1 MLINTKI
8 AATQRIMIDL
18 QINRA
23 MRNITSDSKMVDA
36 KGKKKVLPKIL
47 NLRSPGKRPTPSF
60 SNQGNRELNT
70 TKARKIVKSQRNI
83 DCFLQVRLASENQEY
98 AEISGKYI
106 LKDDNF
112 GQISVTAQANQRPDS
127 TKAL

>member
-1 MLINTKI
+1 MV
-8 AATQRIMIDL
+8 DL

-23 MRNITSDSKMVDA
+23 IRKIISDSRMVDA
-36 KGKKKVLPKIL
+36 NGKKKVLPKIL

-60 SNQGNRELNT
+60 SSQGSKELNT
-70 TKARKIVKSQRNI
+70 TKARKIVKSQRNM
-83 DCFLQVRLASENQEY
+83 DCFLQARLTSENQEY